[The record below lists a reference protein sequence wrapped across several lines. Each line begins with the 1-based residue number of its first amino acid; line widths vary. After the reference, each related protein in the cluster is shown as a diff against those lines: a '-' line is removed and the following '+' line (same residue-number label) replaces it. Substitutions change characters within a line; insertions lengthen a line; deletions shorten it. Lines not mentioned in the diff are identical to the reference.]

1 MAGFIK
7 IYRDILDWEWWSDIK
22 TYRVFTYMLLKA
34 NWTDGKFKGIDVP
47 KGSFVTS
54 LDKLAYET
62 SLSVNEVRTA
72 IKHLIKTDEITSES
86 HGKFTIFT
94 VKNYCQYQDDN
105 KQNPDKAQTE
115 NKQNIDKEQE
125 NIKQIIDEAQED
137 IKQITNKTQE
147 DNKQNPDK
155 AQTDNRQITTIEEY
169 KKYNNKKNNITMCI
183 ADADALFDRVWIL
196 YPLKKGKGRVS
207 DAAKKRIAAIGYDEM
222 ARAIERYKIYV
233 DSVDYLHY
241 QNGSTFFNSGY
252 IDYLDA
258 NYSDT
263 VANTPKHSSQKNNQ
277 FGQMIQ
283 QDYDIE
289 QLEQMLEES

>member
-7 IYRDILDWEWWSDIK
+7 IYRDILDWEWLSDIK
-22 TYRVFTYMLLKA
+22 TYRVFTYMLIKA

-125 NIKQIIDEAQED
+125 NIKQI
-137 IKQITNKTQE
+137 TNKTQE

-222 ARAIERYKIYV
+222 ARAIERYKKYV

>member
-125 NIKQIIDEAQED
+125 NIKQI
-137 IKQITNKTQE
+137 TNKTQE

-222 ARAIERYKIYV
+222 ARAIERYKKYV

>member
-196 YPLKKGKGRVS
+196 YTLKKGKGRVS

-222 ARAIERYKIYV
+222 ARAIERYKKYV

>member
-222 ARAIERYKIYV
+222 ARAIERYKKYV

>member
-155 AQTDNRQITTIEEY
+155 AKTDNRQITTIEEY

-222 ARAIERYKIYV
+222 ARAIERYKKYV

>member
-105 KQNPDKAQTE
+105 KRNPDKAQTE

-222 ARAIERYKIYV
+222 ARAIERYKKYV

>member
-137 IKQITNKTQE
+137 IKQ
-147 DNKQNPDK
+147 NPDK

-222 ARAIERYKIYV
+222 ARAIERYKKYV

>member
-105 KQNPDKAQTE
+105 KQNPDKAQT
-115 NKQNIDKEQE
+115 
-125 NIKQIIDEAQED
+125 
-137 IKQITNKTQE
+137 
-147 DNKQNPDK
+147 
-155 AQTDNRQITTIEEY
+155 DNRQITTIEEY

-222 ARAIERYKIYV
+222 ARAIERYKKYV

>member
-207 DAAKKRIAAIGYDEM
+207 DAAKKRIAAIGYDVM
-222 ARAIERYKIYV
+222 ARAIERYKKYV

>member
-155 AQTDNRQITTIEEY
+155 AQTDNRQITP
-169 KKYNNKKNNITMCI
+169 NCSVPFLH
-183 ADADALFDRVWIL
+183 LFQFHSQL
-196 YPLKKGKGRVS
+196 LFLQ
-207 DAAKKRIAAIGYDEM
+207 
-222 ARAIERYKIYV
+222 IY
-233 DSVDYLHY
+233 
-241 QNGSTFFNSGY
+241 
-252 IDYLDA
+252 
-258 NYSDT
+258 
-263 VANTPKHSSQKNNQ
+263 SSS
-277 FGQMIQ
+277 FS
-283 QDYDIE
+283 
-289 QLEQMLEES
+289 L